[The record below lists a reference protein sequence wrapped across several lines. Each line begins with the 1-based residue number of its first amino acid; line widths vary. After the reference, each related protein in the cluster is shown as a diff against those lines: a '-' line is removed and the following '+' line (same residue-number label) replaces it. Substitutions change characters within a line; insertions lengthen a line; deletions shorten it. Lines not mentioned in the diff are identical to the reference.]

1 MNKLELKVEGM
12 VCTGCENRLKNAIL
26 QMKNVKNVE
35 ASFVEKS
42 GELYQ
47 AYRSYCLQNGE
58 FTRSTTD
65 FYAALDKAGFRR
77 FRKSTGVKVYGLRLK
92 EGQDFLG

>member
-35 ASFVEKS
+35 ASFVEKKVI
-42 GELYQ
+42 GG
-47 AYRSYCLQNGE
+47 NG
-58 FTRSTTD
+58 D
-65 FYAALDKAGFRR
+65 
-77 FRKSTGVKVYGLRLK
+77 V
-92 EGQDFLG
+92 FLFLLS

>member
-35 ASFVEKS
+35 ASFLEKKVIVEFVKNIDKS
-42 GELYQ
+42 EIIEKIKDL
-47 AYRSYCLQNGE
+47 
-58 FTRSTTD
+58 
-65 FYAALDKAGFRR
+65 GF
-77 FRKSTGVKVYGLRLK
+77 KVI
-92 EGQDFLG
+92 E